1 MGSVGSGLLAGR
13 QAECEV
19 LGQSLARLSG
29 GSSQVIEVTGDPGI
43 GKTRLLAELADR
55 ASDHGFLVLNGR
67 ARRGVAVPFDVF
79 VDALDDYLAGFGCDP
94 PEPQLEVLGSIFPSL
109 SRPQLPGLPVP
120 GERHHLFRAMKR
132 LLQILPSPGLVLI
145 LDDLHLAGEETH
157 ELLAQLISQ
166 PPRRPLLLAFAYR
179 WRQAPAR
186 LRAAVAA
193 ARGDHQPTCLRL
205 GPLTEA
211 DAEGML
217 AGRGSRTWRRALYQA
232 SAGNPFYLDALARS
246 AHRQTQAGNGRPGSV
261 GPGGAPL
268 PPDVAAALIA
278 ELDAL
283 SPAAQLSARSAAVIG
298 DTFCAEALAAVAG
311 LDEDGAASAIVELAA
326 AELIRPV
333 EPTHLFSFRHAL
345 VTAAVYESANP
356 AWRVAAHGRAA
367 AALRNCGVPLT
378 AQADHIGRTADLGD
392 LRAVGLLADAA
403 NTVQTQAP
411 ALAAHWLRA
420 ALRLLPAGAGATP
433 HRTELLSRL
442 AFALG
447 AAGHPEESRATL
459 HAVLPELRSDRNER
473 RATAVIFCALMERQ
487 LGRHAEAQALLRA
500 ELPAL
505 DDQDMAAMA
514 AVRYE
519 LGCGELVCG
528 DLSTACEWALQA
540 LAAAGRNGPA
550 GLRCAVLGLLATTDA
565 MTGDMTGAATH
576 LSEANAL
583 LDGML
588 DSELAQRLDAAL
600 WAGCSELLL
609 ERPHAALRHLD
620 RGLTLARDNGQ
631 VLIVG
636 SLLVC
641 RLVIL
646 LRTGKLAEASAT
658 AEEAVEVT
666 TSSGSAGQQAASL
679 ALRSLA
685 AAWTGDLDGART
697 AAASAKRTGLPDGW
711 LGTLAAQALGDA
723 HLALGDPQGCL
734 GLAAGPPPD
743 AAWARVGWCELLTRA
758 ELAAGHEP
766 AAARWA
772 EAATASARC
781 AGLPGLTGL
790 ALLARA
796 QVITAADP
804 PAASELAATAV
815 RMLNAAGMALDAGR
829 AALAGATALAAGGD
843 LKQARDAA
851 WAAQSTFEACGSR
864 HFADQAAAVRRR
876 ITASGSRRSRR
887 KGLTTA
893 GGPLTVLTRREQ
905 EVAAL
910 VSQGLTNRSIAQ
922 RLYVTEKTIEMHLS
936 NVFLKLGVS
945 SRTEAAAAVIRAQPA

>member
-1 MGSVGSGLLAGR
+1 MCLVGSGLLAGR

-19 LGQSLARLSG
+19 LRQALTRLSG
-29 GSSQVIEVTGDPGI
+29 GSSQVVEVTGDPGI

-55 ASDHGFLVLNGR
+55 ASDHGFIVLNGR
-67 ARRGVAVPFDVF
+67 ARRGDAVPFDVF
-79 VDALDDYLAGFGCDP
+79 VDALDDYLTGFCCDP

-109 SRPQLPGLPVP
+109 SNPQLRSLRVP
-120 GERHHLFRAMKR
+120 GERHRLFRAMKR
-132 LLQILPSPGLVLI
+132 LLQILPAPGLVLI
-145 LDDLHLAGEETH
+145 LDDLHLAGDETH
-157 ELLAQLISQ
+157 DLLAQLISQ

-193 ARGDHQPTCLRL
+193 RGDHQPICLRL
-205 GPLTEA
+205 GPLTDV
-211 DAEGML
+211 DAERML
-217 AGRGSRTWRRALYQA
+217 AGRGSRTSRRAIYQA

-246 AHRQTQAGNGRPGSV
+246 AHRQSHAGTGRPGTA
-261 GPGGAPL
+261 GPGGEPL
-268 PPDVAAALIA
+268 PADVAAALIG
-278 ELDAL
+278 ELDGL

-311 LDEDGAASAIVELAA
+311 LDKDSAASAIVELAA
-326 AELIRPV
+326 ADLIRPV
-333 EPTHLFSFRHAL
+333 EPTHLFSFRHGL
-345 VTAAVYESANP
+345 VAAAAYESANP

-378 AQADHIGRTADLGD
+378 AQADHVGRAADLGD

-403 NTVQTQAP
+403 NNVQTQAP
-411 ALAAHWLRA
+411 ALAARWLRA
-420 ALRLLPAGAGATP
+420 ALRLLPAGAGASP
-433 HRTELLSRL
+433 QRTELLSRL

-447 AAGHPEESRATL
+447 AAGHPKESRATL
-459 HAVLPELRSDRNER
+459 HAVLPELRNEQ

-487 LGRHAEAQALLRA
+487 LGRHLEAQALLRA
-500 ELPAL
+500 ELLALGNKDVPAV
-505 DDQDMAAMA
+505 A

-519 LGCGELVCG
+519 LGCGEFVCG
-528 DLSTACEWALQA
+528 DLSTAREWAVQA
-540 LAAAGRNGPA
+540 LAAAERDGST
-550 GLRCAVLGLLATTDA
+550 GLHAAVLGLLATTDA
-565 MTGDMTGAATH
+565 MTGDVAAAAAH

-600 WAGCSELLL
+600 WVGSSELLL
-609 ERPHAALRHLD
+609 ERSHAALRHLD
-620 RGLTLARDNGQ
+620 RGLALARDNGQ
-631 VLIVG
+631 VLNVG
-636 SLLVC
+636 SLLLC

-646 LRTGKLAEASAT
+646 LRTGKLAEASTT

-685 AAWTGDLDGART
+685 AAWTGDLDMARA
-697 AAASAKRTGLPDGW
+697 AAASAERTGWPGGW
-711 LGTLAAQALGDA
+711 LGMLAAQALGEVR
-723 HLALGDPQGCL
+723 LALGDPQGCL
-734 GLAAGPPPD
+734 ALAAGPPQD

-758 ELAAGHEP
+758 ELAAGREP
-766 AAARWA
+766 AAAQWA
-772 EAATASARC
+772 EAATASAHRV
-781 AGLPGLTGL
+781 GLPGLTGL
-790 ALLARA
+790 ALLAQA
-796 QVITAADP
+796 QIITATDP
-804 PAASELAATAV
+804 PGASELAATAV
-815 RMLNAAGMALDAGR
+815 RMLNTAGMVLNAGR
-829 AALAGATALAAGGD
+829 AALASATALAVGSD
-843 LKQARDAA
+843 LKQAHETAS
-851 WAAQSTFEACGSR
+851 AAQSTFEACGGR
-864 HFADQAAAVRRR
+864 HFADQAAALRRR
-876 ITASGSRRSRR
+876 VAASGSRRGRR

-893 GGPLTVLTRREQ
+893 GGSLTMLTRREQ

-945 SRTEAAAAVIRAQPA
+945 SRTEAAAAVIRARQA